1 MVSDWYHYGM
11 AMTLRLT
18 PEQDAQ
24 LTAVA
29 QALNLS
35 KQQAATQAIEEFLES
50 RDQEVLVKRAFD
62 LVLKR
67 DAELLRR
74 LADA

>member
-1 MVSDWYHYGM
+1 M

-50 RDQEVLVKRAFD
+50 RDQEVMIKKAFD

-67 DAELLRR
+67 DANLLRR
-74 LADA
+74 LSDA

>member
-1 MVSDWYHYGM
+1 M
-11 AMTLRLT
+11 AKTLRLT

-50 RDQEVLVKRAFD
+50 RDQEVMVKRAFD

>member
-1 MVSDWYHYGM
+1 M

-35 KQQAATQAIEEFLES
+35 KQQAATQAIKEFLES
-50 RDQEVLVKRAFD
+50 RDQEVMIKKAFD

-67 DAELLRR
+67 DANLLRR
-74 LADA
+74 LSDA

>member
-1 MVSDWYHYGM
+1 M

-50 RDQEVLVKRAFD
+50 RDQEVMVKRAFD

>member
-1 MVSDWYHYGM
+1 M

-50 RDQEVLVKRAFD
+50 RDQEVMVKRAFD

-67 DAELLRR
+67 DAQLLRR

>member
-1 MVSDWYHYGM
+1 M

-35 KQQAATQAIEEFLES
+35 KQQAATQASEEFLES
-50 RDQEVLVKRAFD
+50 RDQEVMVKRAFD

>member
-50 RDQEVLVKRAFD
+50 RDQEVMVKRAFD

>member
-1 MVSDWYHYGM
+1 VVSDWYHYGM

>member
-1 MVSDWYHYGM
+1 M

-50 RDQEVLVKRAFD
+50 RDQEVMVKRAFD
-62 LVLKR
+62 VVLKR